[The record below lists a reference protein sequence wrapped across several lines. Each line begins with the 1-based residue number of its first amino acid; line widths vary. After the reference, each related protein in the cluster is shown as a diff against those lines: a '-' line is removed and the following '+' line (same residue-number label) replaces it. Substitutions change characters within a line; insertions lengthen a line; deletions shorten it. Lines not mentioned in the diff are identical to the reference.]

1 MANKKLATVYIVD
14 DDVAAAELLRR
25 RLVDNYSVE
34 IVGVSAHAEEALCDV
49 IEKEPDI
56 LFLDVEMPTM
66 SGLEFCSAVRKSV
79 KPDMKVV
86 FYTGHEKYMIDAIR
100 REAFDYLMKPALASD
115 VATIMTRYYENR
127 LISLPAVVGR
137 HCDNNMLIL
146 VVNARN
152 EHLALRMEEIVF
164 FRHNNDRK
172 QWEVVCSD
180 RACYTLRHRTT
191 SDVILNYSPLFVQTH
206 KGYIVNVNFVKVIQE
221 ACVVLKEP
229 MSDVTEVRL
238 SRGYRHRLM
247 EAFYNM

>member
-1 MANKKLATVYIVD
+1 MANRKLATVYIVD

-25 RLVDNYSVE
+25 RLDDYSVE
-34 IVGVSAHAEEALCDV
+34 IVGVSSNAEEALCDV

-137 HCDNNMLIL
+137 HCDSNMLIL